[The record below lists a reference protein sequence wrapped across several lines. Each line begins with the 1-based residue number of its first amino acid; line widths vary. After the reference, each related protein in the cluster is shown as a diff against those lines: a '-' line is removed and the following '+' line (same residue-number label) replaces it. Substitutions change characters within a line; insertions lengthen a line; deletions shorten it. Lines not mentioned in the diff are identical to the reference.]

1 MRSPSTRPRGDASAR
16 CSSRRTRSKPA
27 SALAETIASRA
38 PITLWVTKDAVRRIQ
53 AARAVPH
60 GDDLVG
66 RTYGSADL
74 HEGVRA
80 FVVQRPP
87 RWTGR

>member
-1 MRSPSTRPRGDASAR
+1 
-16 CSSRRTRSKPA
+16 
-27 SALAETIASRA
+27 
-38 PITLWVTKDAVRRIQ
+38 LWVTKDAVRRIQ